1 MVNISVIMCTC
12 NGAAY
17 LGEQLDSLLAQTL
30 PPYEVVV
37 QDDAS
42 TDGTMDLLRDYRRRH
57 PDFRIRLFS
66 NPERLGYNRN
76 FLTAIRRAE
85 GDLIACCDQ
94 DDIWHADKLEVLAR
108 ELGDAPLVFHNS
120 TLMTD
125 DRRELGLL
133 HTRPL
138 PSRIPS
144 LGAVL
149 YPRAY
154 GHQILF
160 RRELL
165 PVLARFAEEEVSY
178 DYLIYTVAAAAGPL
192 RYVHQSLVQWRR
204 HAGATTFNPSPRKVG
219 KWDGYFRA
227 VEALHLPDNRERTR
241 RYFALLAGRVEFR
254 SPVVARAVRGMA
266 RGNLFSLL
274 SVCRLCLH
282 HGREAVPDVRGAAT
296 RRLRA
301 FCLPLFFVRDHGRY
315 IISLHA

>member
-85 GDLIACCDQ
+85 GDLIACCDH

-125 DRRELGLL
+125 DSRELGLL

-204 HAGATTFNPSPRKVG
+204 HDGVDGVILATGN
-219 KWDGYFRA
+219 DFRA

-266 RGNLFSLL
+266 QGNLFSLL